1 MTTTE
6 IEARQA
12 PALPAPKAGAISEFE
27 WAALMRDVGAA
38 FAYPIDEDYLHALR
52 KGIDPLGTIS
62 ATDVDRV
69 FSTFMHA
76 RPPRRPAPVE
86 VVQVLEDVDRGR
98 RAAQR
103 EAMAAREEA
112 DGLASGRIRRSG
124 PEHALLWWAVWVTL
138 DPERRAGVVPGWLA
152 TFVDVARKH
161 DVRPEHGIPG
171 EPGYSPS
178 RVDEALAVVK
188 RLHGRMPGF
197 EERERAAAGAHLA
210 MLSPG
215 RVMAGARG

>member
-12 PALPAPKAGAISEFE
+12 PPLPAPQAGAITEFE
-27 WAALMRDVGAA
+27 WAKLMRDVGSA
-38 FAYPIDEDYLHALR
+38 FGIPVDEDYLHALR
-52 KGIDPLGTIS
+52 KAIDTFPTI
-62 ATDVDRV
+62 AAPDVDLV
-69 FSTFMHA
+69 FSRFMNA
-76 RPPRRPAPVE
+76 RPPRRPTPVE
-86 VVQVLEDVDRGR
+86 VVQVLRDVDTAR

-103 EAMAAREEA
+103 QAREERAEA
-112 DGLASGRIRRSG
+112 DGLASGRIRRAG

-138 DPERRAGVVPGWLA
+138 DPDARAGSVPGWMA

-161 DVRPEHGIPG
+161 DVRPEHGIPS
-171 EPGYSPS
+171 ESGYSPS
-178 RVDEALAVVK
+178 RVEEAIAVVK

>member
-197 EERERAAAGAHLA
+197 EERERAAAAAHLA
-210 MLSPG
+210 MLSAS